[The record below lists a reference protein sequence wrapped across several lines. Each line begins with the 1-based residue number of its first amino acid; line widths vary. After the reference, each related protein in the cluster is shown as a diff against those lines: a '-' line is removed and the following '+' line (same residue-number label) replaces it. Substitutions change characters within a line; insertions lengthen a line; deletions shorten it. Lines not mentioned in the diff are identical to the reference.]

1 MGGREPT
8 RKRRDGEG
16 EAAGEGSR
24 VERDGEEKHLQE
36 EEDNEEG
43 GGNG

>member
-1 MGGREPT
+1 MGVGEPT
-8 RKRRDGEG
+8 RKRGDGEG

-24 VERDGEEKHLQE
+24 VERDEGEEHLQE
-36 EEDNEEG
+36 EEDNEVG